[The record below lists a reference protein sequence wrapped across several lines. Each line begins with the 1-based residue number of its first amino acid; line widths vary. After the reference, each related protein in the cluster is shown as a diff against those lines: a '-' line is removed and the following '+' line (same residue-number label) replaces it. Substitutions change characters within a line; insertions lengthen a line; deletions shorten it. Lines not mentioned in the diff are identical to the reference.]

1 MVTSSLQDDL
11 LDIPGVEGAE
21 IDGSQEAPA
30 GLRIRIAEGADQ
42 ETVGTAIRRVLS
54 SHGLGT
60 DTQLPGESD
69 VVPLE
74 APSSDVLP
82 ELGSVAV
89 LAPEEDVSVVD
100 HDAVEDDVP
109 EPESRAVIDLTDKRP
124 EPVDS
129 GEPLDDDASELLQ
142 ASVAPRSWEQD
153 HLPPFVEQRPIDA
166 PEDEAEEE
174 IVGVLDDGTTI
185 EDVAV
190 IDGEQE
196 STPERGGSIARLDSV
211 AVVEGRLGIVVT
223 VTASNG
229 SDVSHAAASSE
240 GGVEAA
246 VVKAAAKLVDS
257 ASPDPIV
264 VEIED
269 RRVEGVD
276 IVMIVLDMDGRL
288 VAGSAV
294 VEAGR
299 AFALGRATWAALAL

>member
-1 MVTSSLQDDL
+1 VVTSSLQDDL

-174 IVGVLDDGTTI
+174 IVGVLDDGTAI

-196 STPERGGSIARLDSV
+196 SAPERGGSIARLDSV